1 MKVWLSHLLRTQF
14 IVLTLTVTSLLVTQT
29 PAFSDPPLYVRHL
42 NQLRITAIA
51 EQGRV
56 TLLDDGQGLVIDAP
70 ALNQFPQFSNGC
82 EVTSLAMLLNYEHIA
97 VDKLTL
103 AAEIA
108 RAHAPLVTASDGQIL
123 SWGDPNDGFVG
134 SMTGT
139 KPGYGVYQAPVVAL
153 MRRYLPDDTL
163 DLTGTHF
170 ATLLAVLRSGRPV
183 IAWTTM
189 TFSPDV
195 PWVSWHSP
203 QGVIRATMYEHAVL
217 VVGYAGAYV
226 LVNNPLGGIQDER
239 VPLADFHAT
248 WVEMGRQAITVLSNR

>member
-1 MKVWLSHLLRTQF
+1 MKVWLSHLIRTQF
-14 IVLTLTVTSLLVTQT
+14 AVLALTLTGILVTQT
-29 PAFSDPPLYVRHL
+29 PAFSDPPLYVKHL
-42 NQLRITAIA
+42 NQLRMTAIQ

-56 TLLDDGQGLVIDAP
+56 TLLDDGQGLLIHAP
-70 ALNQFPQFSNGC
+70 VVNQFPQFYNGC

-103 AAEIA
+103 ASEIA
-108 RAHAPLVTASDGQIL
+108 RTHTPLVTAASGQIL
-123 SWGDPNDGFVG
+123 SWGDPNLGFVG

-139 KPGYGVYQAPVVAL
+139 KPGYGVYQAPVAAL
-153 MRRYLPDDTL
+153 MRRYLPHDTL

-170 ATLLAVLRSGRPV
+170 ASLLAVLRSGRPV

-195 PWVSWHSP
+195 PWVSWRSP

-217 VVGYAGAYV
+217 LVGYAGADV
-226 LVNNPLGGIQDER
+226 FVNNPLGGIQDER
-239 VPLADFHAT
+239 VPLADFRAT